1 MLHDIACAAIAYF
14 LARYLNVRFP
24 GLATAV
30 WSSAVATISGM
41 VIGSALVFGGMA
53 AVGSA
58 LDPLATV
65 DKVPIQGCIWSV
77 VGAAA
82 GVFHGRRKAASADH
96 GEVTSLPAF
105 AWFGLCAMSIALVFC
120 ALSFTGK
127 ISASNPSTVGKPAP
141 QRLTD
146 PVQPP
151 AVQQAGPLDRDG
163 QPCTQITEFLGECKR
178 QP

>member
-1 MLHDIACAAIAYF
+1 MLHFIACAAIAYF
-14 LARYLNVRFP
+14 LARYLNTRFP
-24 GLATAV
+24 SAATAV
-30 WSSAVATISGM
+30 WSSAVAAIAGM

-53 AVGSA
+53 AMGSV

-65 DKVPIQGCIWSV
+65 DKVLIQGFIWSV

-82 GVFHGRRKAASADH
+82 GVFHGRRKAATADQ

-105 AWFGLCAMSIALVFC
+105 AWFGLGAMSIALVFG

-127 ISASNPSTVGKPAP
+127 ISASKPSTVGQPAP

-146 PVQPP
+146 PVQPTEKRGSEIP
-151 AVQQAGPLDRDG
+151 PGFVPFTGKLD
-163 QPCTQITEFLGECKR
+163 GE
-178 QP
+178 